1 MSGLLPL
8 KRVTTIREK
17 LDGLSPWEVAA
28 EAALR
33 VKRRTAR
40 AYRRVADQ
48 PDKSYL
54 TDDDLTA
61 ALVAG
66 PFADVAR
73 RIREGERPHLTSGL
87 ANLAGTADIVK
98 QLFPEA
104 VEEIKHRAQAILA
117 HRIPVFGR
125 ELDLGSPIDW
135 HADPSTRKRWP
146 LLHFTRVPFTL
157 EPGSDVRAVW
167 ELNRLQHLTVL
178 GQAYAL
184 TGDER
189 YTEEF
194 LSQIASWF
202 ESNPP
207 RFGVNWTVAMEAGI
221 RTVSLIAALEL
232 FRGSP
237 LLGDEALAL
246 ILKLLVA
253 HGRFIRANLEFSYR
267 VTSNHYLSNLIGLF
281 ALGMTLPDL
290 KESKSWVA
298 FSRSQLLEEMNKQVL
313 GDGVSYEGTI
323 GYHRFVLEI
332 FTLFFS
338 MCRANGIQLPR
349 AHEARLEGMFDFA
362 RHYLKP
368 DLTAPSIGDS
378 DDGRVLRFKTRP
390 ALDHSYL
397 LSIAAVLFQ
406 ESGFKYADR
415 IDEEAIWWFG
425 PDGLRG
431 FEKQPLTEPVFGS
444 RAFNESQIYIQRAG
458 PLYAI
463 IDCGDHGAR
472 GRGSHAHS
480 DALSI
485 DLFAFGRTFLR
496 DPGTFGYTADEE
508 LRNLFRSTAY
518 HNTVRVDGRD
528 ISPSREGQPFSLGR
542 NVRPEIHT
550 WESTGERD
558 TLDAVHHA
566 YANLA
571 EPVEHR
577 RVVTFQKHAGYWKIK
592 DTFTGSGSH
601 QFEFFFNFDSGLDV
615 SIYEGHRVVARA
627 EHAALAIVPAAAA
640 GLEMEIAER
649 WVSAAYGTRT
659 IASAIIFRLQTLVPF
674 ESTILLIPYRAGDEA
689 KVKGIVGSMQ

>member
-1 MSGLLPL
+1 M
-8 KRVTTIREK
+8 REK
-17 LDGLSPWEVAA
+17 LDGLSAWEMAA

-33 VKRRTAR
+33 VKRRATR
-40 AYRRVADQ
+40 AYHRVADQ

-54 TDDDLTA
+54 TDDDLKA
-61 ALVAG
+61 ALVDGAV
-66 PFADVAR
+66 PDVAR

-87 ANLAGTADIVK
+87 GNLTGTADIFK
-98 QLFPEA
+98 QLFPES
-104 VEEIKHRAQAILA
+104 VEEIKRLAEAILA

-125 ELDLGSPIDW
+125 EFDLGSPIDW

-146 LLHFTRVPFTL
+146 LLHFTLVPVRL
-157 EPGSDVRAVW
+157 EPGSDVRSVW

-207 RFGVNWTVAMEAGI
+207 HFGVNWMIAMEAGI

-232 FRGSP
+232 FRSSP
-237 LLGDEALAL
+237 LLGDEAVAL
-246 ILKLLVA
+246 ILKLLIA
-253 HGRFIRANLEFSYR
+253 HGRFIRTNLEFSYR

-290 KESKSWVA
+290 KESKSWVE
-298 FSRSQLLEEMNKQVL
+298 FSRSQLLQEMNKQVL
-313 GDGVSYEGTI
+313 TDGVNYEGTI

-338 MCRANGIQLPR
+338 LCRANGIEVPPG
-349 AHEARLEGMFDFA
+349 HEHRLEAMFDFA
-362 RHYLKP
+362 RHYMKP
-368 DLTAPSIGDS
+368 DRTAPSIGDS
-378 DDGRVLRFKTRP
+378 DDGRVLRFKARP

-397 LSIAAVLFQ
+397 LSIAAVMF
-406 ESGFKYADR
+406 EEGSFKDSDR

-425 PDGLRG
+425 EEGLRS
-431 FEKQPLTEPVFGS
+431 FMTQPAIEGGFGS
-444 RAFNESQIYIQRAG
+444 RAFKESQIYIQRAG

-485 DLFAFGRTFLR
+485 DLFAFDHTFLR

-508 LRNLFRSTAY
+508 LRDLFRSTAY
-518 HNTVRVDGRD
+518 HNTVRIDGRD

-550 WESTGERD
+550 WETTDERD

-577 RVVTFQKHAGYWKIK
+577 RVVTFEKQAGYWKIK
-592 DTFTGSGSH
+592 DTFAGSGSH
-601 QFEFFFNFDSGLDV
+601 QFEFFFNFDSDLDV
-615 SIYEGHRVVARA
+615 SIYQGHRVVARA
-627 EHAALAIVPAAAA
+627 PHSALAIIPAARTE
-640 GLEMEIAER
+640 GLEMEIEER

-659 IASAIIFRLQTLVPF
+659 LASAIIFRLQALVPF
-674 ESTILLIPYRAGDEA
+674 ENTILLIPYRAGDEA
-689 KVKGIVGSMQ
+689 KVKAVVSSHLSFVTCEL